1 MPATAPAPKVRPLIS
16 REEMERIVSSQPSLT
31 SEQVKAQVERHLG
44 RPCGPAW
51 KKVLSNGQPD
61 LDLLLEDSFLPT
73 FYRGGMEHDLLEKG
87 DRMFKSTR
95 LGVFG
100 LSPGIE
106 LALVA
111 SSQDARRFHLWEA
124 TPLEYLERL
133 RIQNTLVPGLN
144 SLEGIVLTTPYNLS
158 IITSQP
164 VLRNQIPKPT
174 SPPTEIDA
182 YFAAQGFTKI
192 TNAAYY
198 RQEDNLGIFDAHD
211 KNLFRAGN
219 TLIPFDVIPCHPTD
233 GFLKFIE
240 DTVAAGHSL
249 KAVRTTHTT

>member
-1 MPATAPAPKVRPLIS
+1 MPDARDSDSPEGPPPHLPRRDGEDLILAAIDHLRRSESTDGKTPRKTLRP
-16 REEMERIVSSQPSLT
+16 RMEESL
-31 SEQVKAQVERHLG
+31 AG
-44 RPCGPAW
+44 WAA
-51 KKVLSNGQPD
+51 D
-61 LDLLLEDSFLPT
+61 LDLLLDPDSFLTP
-73 FYRGGMEHDLLEKG
+73 FYRGGMEHDLLERD
-87 DRMFKSTR
+87 DRVYKSTR

-133 RIQNTLVPGLN
+133 RLQNLLVPKLN
-144 SLEGIVLTTPYNLS
+144 SFEGIALTSPTALS

-164 VLRNQIPKPT
+164 LFEKIPVT
-174 SPPTEIDA
+174 TDEIDA

-192 TNAAYY
+192 TTAAYY